1 MNDNVLPPLRMFNS
15 QVMLDNIKLIKT
27 MIQRIRQKEGGI
39 GSDEDELSLH
49 RSLQDLDL
57 LVDIVDGI
65 KAHHDNLA
73 GNYDTIVAQYESLV
87 KQRDA
92 LKNTYESMVAERNEI
107 IKDLRLK
114 LANPQKKNKTKKS
127 KKTR

>member
-15 QVMLDNIKLIKT
+15 QVMLDNIKITKT

-65 KAHHDNLA
+65 KAHNDNLA
-73 GNYDTIVAQYESLV
+73 GNYDTVVAKCESFV
-87 KQRDA
+87 KQIAA
-92 LKNTYESMVAERNEI
+92 LRNTYEPMVAERDEV
-107 IKDLRLK
+107 IKDLRSQLEDIK
-114 LANPQKKNKTKKS
+114 KKNKTKKS
-127 KKTR
+127 KKTK